1 MSKYYPSCHGLINLE
16 STLSKKACLLFL
28 AANIFFFQNCTY
40 RKLPWSCP
48 PLPQFVIV
56 FYILFYTFYLPYFN
70 LIMSP
75 NLPLSQSNKPTGGG
89 SLLIRAD
96 LDGGRENSEVLL

>member
-28 AANIFFFQNCTY
+28 AANIFLKIAY

-48 PLPQFVIV
+48 PLPQFVTV
-56 FYILFYTFYLPYFN
+56 FYILHVSYLLFA
-70 LIMSP
+70 LCLQ